1 MINDGLLDGPC
12 FQTLHCHRQC
22 PLYLQS
28 WLFFTPKEWKGGVCG
43 MDLWCPLL
51 RTPLPLNVAGHIC
64 GFVEALH
71 YCFLRLTYRN
81 PALSYAQYF
90 CCRVGGRGIFFSNVI
105 AKPFSD
111 STTGLLLSS
120 WSLSPCTSGDY
131 QQACYHILLQQATRI
146 GMDVMVGR
154 DSLTTILP
162 CSSLQDLRQM
172 TCPPWFEVC
181 CN

>member
-1 MINDGLLDGPC
+1 
-12 FQTLHCHRQC
+12 
-22 PLYLQS
+22 LYLQS
-28 WLFFTPKEWKGGVCG
+28 CLFFTPKECKGGVCG
-43 MDLWCPLL
+43 MDLSCPLL
-51 RTPLPLNVAGHIC
+51 RTPLPLNDAGHFC

-71 YCFLRLTYRN
+71 YCFLRLTYRS

-90 CCRVGGRGIFFSNVI
+90 CC
-105 AKPFSD
+105 K
-111 STTGLLLSS
+111 TTGLLLSS

-131 QQACYHILLQQATRI
+131 QQACYHLLLQQATRI
-146 GMDVMVGR
+146 EMDVMVGK

-162 CSSLQDLRQM
+162 CSSLQDLREM